1 MKPTTNLIKLALL
14 MLLFSAHIAT
24 AQKLP
29 NKQQATFRS
38 PAKLKID
45 GIVNEWGDRLQAY
58 NHSTQIFYAIS
69 NDDKNLY
76 LIVQAKH
83 EEIISKIIRGGITL
97 VVNHSLNKKDP
108 APVTVT
114 YPMLRGI
121 YMSKVAN
128 MVARKFYK
136 QPDTNYVEPTVVAV
150 NKVIDEN
157 SKTIVATG
165 IKALDSD
172 TLSVYNTE
180 GIKAIAHLDVNKFY
194 NYELAIPIKYLELAE
209 SSNNSFSYQ
218 LKVNG

>member
-1 MKPTTNLIKLALL
+1 
-14 MLLFSAHIAT
+14 
-24 AQKLP
+24 
-29 NKQQATFRS
+29 
-38 PAKLKID
+38 
-45 GIVNEWGDRLQAY
+45 
-58 NHSTQIFYAIS
+58 
-69 NDDKNLY
+69 
-76 LIVQAKH
+76 
-83 EEIISKIIRGGITL
+83 
-97 VVNHSLNKKDP
+97 
-108 APVTVT
+108 
-114 YPMLRGI
+114 
-121 YMSKVAN
+121 MSKVAN